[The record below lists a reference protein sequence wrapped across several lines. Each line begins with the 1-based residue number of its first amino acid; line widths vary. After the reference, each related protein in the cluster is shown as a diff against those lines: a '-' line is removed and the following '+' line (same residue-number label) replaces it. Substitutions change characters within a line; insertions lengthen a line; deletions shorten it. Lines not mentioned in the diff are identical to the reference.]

1 MKFFCVIGD
10 PISHSKSPRIHNNA
24 IKHLGLNGIY
34 SRFHLKDKDKLKE
47 SLFKLKLNG
56 ANITLPFKE
65 EAVKIADFKDE
76 LTLQIGS
83 ANTLILKNH
92 KIHAYN
98 TDAPGFLKAIEE
110 FKNIKKA
117 LILGAGG
124 TTRAIAYALKQRNI
138 HCTIANRSERN
149 FSHFKDFKCTLYEDL
164 KDFEFDIIINSTSA
178 GLNDD
183 NLPCNVDLLKKIK
196 TKYAF
201 EVIYGKKTPFIK
213 FCEENNI
220 KYKDGLSML
229 LWQGVFAFELFFEL
243 ENKQKQIQKA
253 MLEALNLS

>member
-24 IKHLGLNGIY
+24 IKLLGLNGIY
-34 SRFHLKDKDKLKE
+34 TRFHLKDKEKLKE
-47 SLFKLKLNG
+47 SLFKLELNG

-65 EAVKIADFKDE
+65 EALKIADFKDYLAE
-76 LTLQIGS
+76 QIGS
-83 ANTLILKNH
+83 ANTLILKENQ
-92 KIHAYN
+92 IYAYN

-110 FKNIKKA
+110 FKDVKKA

-124 TTRAIAYALKQRNI
+124 TARAIAYALKQKNI
-138 HCTIANRSERN
+138 TSLIANRSEKN
-149 FSHFKDFKCTLYEDL
+149 FAHFKDFNCVLYEDL
-164 KDFEFDIIINSTSA
+164 KDFNFDLIINSTSA
-178 GLNDD
+178 GLSDAC
-183 NLPCNVDLLKKIK
+183 LPCDVNLLKKIQ

-213 FCEENNI
+213 FYEEKHI
-220 KYKDGLSML
+220 KHKDGLDML
-229 LWQGVFAFELFFEL
+229 LWQGVFAFELFFDL
-243 ENKQKQIQKA
+243 KNRQKQIQKT